1 MRYRTKQLSQVALAV
16 FAGCSIQPETK
27 PVDGKLQT
35 PTASQ
40 SPATSTDEVPTQLA
54 LKMLG
59 YRGVEAATNRQIASY
74 RRVFGFIDRD
84 RDGRH
89 SKQEYV
95 EDGTFMSRQARQ
107 GIFTASDSN
116 QDGFVSQDEYI
127 ENRIIT
133 DEAKEIFSQMDANR
147 DGQLTAQELVA
158 SGRITDKEVAES
170 VFVAMDTNNNG
181 VLTVPEYLRV
191 WGRWARQ

>member
-1 MRYRTKQLSQVALAV
+1 VALALFV
-16 FAGCSIQPETK
+16 GCSLQPESK
-27 PVDGKLQT
+27 PADGQLQ
-35 PTASQ
+35 PPIASQ
-40 SPATSTDEVPTQLA
+40 PSAAKPDQVTTQLV

-59 YRGVEAATNRQIASY
+59 YRGVEGVTNRQMTSY

-95 EDGTFMSRQARQ
+95 DDGTFMSRQARQ
-107 GIFTASDSN
+107 GIFNASDSN

-133 DEAKEIFSQMDANR
+133 DEAKEIFAQMDANR
-147 DGQLTAQELVA
+147 DGRLTAQELVA
-158 SGRITDKEVAES
+158 SGRITDKEMAES
-170 VFVAMDTNNNG
+170 TFAALDTNNNDE
-181 VLTVPEYLRV
+181 LTVPEYLRV
-191 WGRWARQ
+191 WGRWARR

>member
-1 MRYRTKQLSQVALAV
+1 MRHRRRRLSQVALALFV
-16 FAGCSIQPETK
+16 GCSIQPESK
-27 PVDGKLQT
+27 PADGHLQ
-35 PTASQ
+35 PPIASQ
-40 SPATSTDEVPTQLA
+40 PSAAKSDEVATQLV

-59 YRGVEAATNRQIASY
+59 YRGVEAATNRQMTSY

-95 EDGTFMSRQARQ
+95 DDGTFMSRQARQ

-133 DEAKEIFSQMDANR
+133 DEAKDIFAQMDANR
-147 DGQLTAQELVA
+147 DGRLTAQELVA
-158 SGRITDKEVAES
+158 SGRITDKEMAES
-170 VFVAMDTNNNG
+170 TFAALDTNNNG

-191 WGRWARQ
+191 WGRWARR